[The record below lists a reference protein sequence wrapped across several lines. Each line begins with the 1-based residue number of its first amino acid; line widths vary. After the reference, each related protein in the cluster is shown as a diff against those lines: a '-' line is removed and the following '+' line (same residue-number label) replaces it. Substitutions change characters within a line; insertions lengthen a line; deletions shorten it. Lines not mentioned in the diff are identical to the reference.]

1 MYSYYH
7 HDFSFNRIYRS
18 TYNKVRYVIFDG
30 MKFPK
35 LYPDLLNKQ
44 LNNCWEDLNWF
55 LFCLKDEMISFNC
68 LQRSFSSKRRNT
80 FTSITFISLV
90 GEAVHMQQ
98 TKLKTRKINLEQ
110 YSIDLN
116 KKLRCTPSAVTSVTL
131 SRGAESAVSDI
142 TADFLMDG

>member
-1 MYSYYH
+1 
-7 HDFSFNRIYRS
+7 
-18 TYNKVRYVIFDG
+18 
-30 MKFPK
+30 
-35 LYPDLLNKQ
+35 
-44 LNNCWEDLNWF
+44 
-55 LFCLKDEMISFNC
+55 
-68 LQRSFSSKRRNT
+68 
-80 FTSITFISLV
+80 
-90 GEAVHMQQ
+90 MQQ